1 MYTTMNPKM
10 FRLCIC
16 GLLLLS
22 VSCYKA
28 SEEQGP
34 ASGESGDSGDW
45 FRVPRNPPVLD
56 LAVAEEVNVREFGA
70 VPDDDGN
77 DWEAIRQAF
86 EYLQE
91 RQGNVRLVFTPG
103 KYLVTPTASSNRT
116 HCFSLT
122 GAQNF
127 VVDFRQAE
135 LVIGDPTIGL
145 LNLKSCRNGVVRH
158 AVVDYDPLPFTQGTI
173 ESPNGGQGYLIYR
186 IDAGFPELDADHL
199 VQAPTCW
206 ATVKDPLNPQMLKAG
221 TRNLIPFR
229 EVGGKRWEKL
239 SDGTYRVNVVPNYY
253 ALQAGDPMV
262 VIGRYNGRPT
272 FTVTDCERVTFD
284 GNTLYAGPAGGY
296 GLKQSPETNIVNAR
310 ILYRDGRL
318 LSQNADCVH
327 ANASTIGP
335 WIESCIFEGQCDDA
349 VNLKTQ
355 MLKILQA
362 VSADTYLLSD
372 QPRLA
377 DVLRLFNPRDG
388 ALLGEARVLSAVSAP
403 GGCLVKLDKSFSGL
417 QIGETADCDMFF
429 NDYCS
434 NESFVIRNNIFR
446 NSRRYGVLIQA
457 THGKIENNEFRGLS
471 SSGIVLQNNASWPE
485 GFVPYNVRISG
496 NLIRDCGFEYTYVNE
511 ALSPIMIRTN
521 TYIEAT
527 AAGYEPPVW
536 KGVCHI
542 VVDNNIV
549 RTDSESGIT
558 ASDVDDIRFESNQIE
573 CSGSDP
579 VVTERCEHV
588 VLE

>member
-1 MYTTMNPKM
+1 MI
-10 FRLCIC
+10 FRLSIL
-16 GLLLLS
+16 GLFLLS

-28 SEEQGP
+28 SEEQESTSGVFEE
-34 ASGESGDSGDW
+34 ASEW
-45 FRVPRNPPVLD
+45 FRVPRNPPILD
-56 LAVAEEVNVREFGA
+56 LAVTEEVNVRDFGA
-70 VPDDDGN
+70 VPDDDVN
-77 DWEAIRQAF
+77 DWDAIRQAF
-86 EYLQE
+86 EYVQGK
-91 RQGNVRLVFTPG
+91 QGNIRLVFAPG
-103 KYLVTPTASSNRT
+103 KYLVTPSVSTNRT

-122 GAQNF
+122 GVQNF
-127 VVDFRQAE
+127 VVDFQQAE

-145 LNLKSCRNGVVRH
+145 LNLKSCRNCVVRH

-173 ESPNGGQGYLIYR
+173 ESPNGGEGYLIYR

-206 ATVKDPLNPQMLKAG
+206 ATVKDPRNPQMLKSG

-239 SDGTYRVNVVPNYY
+239 SDGTYRIYVVPNYY
-253 ALQAGDPMV
+253 ALQAGDPMA

-272 FTVTDCERVTFD
+272 FTVSDCEQLTFD

-296 GLKQSPETNIVNAR
+296 GLKQSPEVNIVNAR

-355 MLKILQA
+355 MLKILQT

-372 QPRLA
+372 EPRLA

-388 ALLGEARVLSAVSAP
+388 ELLGEARVLSAVSTP

-417 QIGETADCDMFF
+417 QVGETADCDMFF

-457 THGKIENNEFRGLS
+457 THGKIENNEFYGLS

-485 GFVPYNVRISG
+485 GFVPYQVAISG
-496 NLIRDCGFEYTYVNE
+496 NLIRDCGFEYTYVND

-521 TYIEAT
+521 TYIEPT
-527 AAGYEPPVW
+527 AAGYVPPTW
-536 KGVCHI
+536 KGVCDI
-542 VVDNNIV
+542 VVDNNII
-549 RTDSESGIT
+549 RTASESGVKVCDAT
-558 ASDVDDIRFESNQIE
+558 DIRFENNQIE
-573 CSGSDP
+573 CAGTNP
-579 VVTERCEHV
+579 IVTERCEQI
-588 VLE
+588 EME